1 MAEFLPLCDLLFNVV
16 SLAAYF
22 CDLVFDILVVY
33 ALYEKR
39 SNLLFAQC
47 LAAILITTLITQILS
62 LHWYLKRKSI
72 NNWSRYIVIILH
84 CFQLGVLWRY
94 ARLLVPVQLIS
105 VKREVRDLCILR
117 LVHGFLQAAPMLLLQ
132 LSLLSPNN
140 RDAMIMNPPSNL
152 ITVSAA
158 LSLFSVCWALASFS
172 KHVQSV
178 DKLVLTWLGVVS
190 QLLWRAGTVTA
201 RALALSAYAATYSSW
216 IFLVLALHWACMFL
230 WLLSPR
236 SPFHGQRGT
245 KLGVCALMAAIYV
258 LAYVNLQEKPHTRT
272 MIIFYVVMLLENC
285 LLVGAWL
292 AAIWL
297 VRPDHWELV
306 PILTVGLFI
315 IGILFM
321 LLYYKYFHVR
331 RLLLLEKPSNVPPG
345 VFNCRFSSPSA
356 AASALYRKKKKP
368 TSFVPPPPA
377 PPTTS
382 SSTGGGA
389 TQQQQQTVPFW
400 RRPLPSSSENEGSS
414 SVGSRV
420 NIHQKLQEK
429 KQKQLAELKIIEEEI
444 KQGKLV
450 GPAEGGSVVEL
461 DDRRQPIPRAKR
473 HVEPH
478 HLLSLASLNN
488 LASYGVNLNRR
499 PPPPRA
505 PRSRTPELL
514 LAPRYLYCDCVVT
527 VETEQGTVDVTGGGG
542 LVGDV
547 PPPPSDLESQVSLPR
562 SYTLPREFKYYR
574 RQRAGRHHI
583 IQTVASTNSSDGD
596 VDSADDESDCNNP
609 PPIIRQLRRP
619 FRHETK
625 L

>member
-22 CDLVFDILVVY
+22 CDLVFDILMVY
-33 ALYEKR
+33 ALYER
-39 SNLLFAQC
+39 GLVLLFAQC
-47 LAAILITTLITQILS
+47 LGAIVFATIVTQILS
-62 LHWYLKRKSI
+62 LHWYLVKKPSGFPKVL
-72 NNWSRYIVIILH
+72 VIGLH
-84 CFQLGVLWRY
+84 VMQLGVLWRY
-94 ARLLVPVQLIS
+94 GRLLVPVHLSS

-132 LSLLSPNN
+132 LSLLPGTGHG
-140 RDAMIMNPPSNL
+140 PPANL
-152 ITVSAA
+152 VTVSAA

-178 DKLVLTWLGVVS
+178 DRLVLTWLGVVS

-201 RALALSAYAATYSSW
+201 RALALSAYAASYHSW
-216 IFLVLALHWACMFL
+216 VFLVLALHWACMFL

-236 SPFHGQRGT
+236 SPFHGQRGS
-245 KLGVCALMAAIYV
+245 KLGVCALMAAIYI
-258 LAYVNLQEKPHTRT
+258 LAYVNLQEKPHSRT
-272 MIIFYVVMLLENC
+272 MTIFYVVMLLENC

-292 AAIWL
+292 AAAWQ
-297 VRPDHWELV
+297 VRPIHWELV
-306 PILTVGLFI
+306 PILTIVLFV

-321 LLYYKYFHVR
+321 LLYYKFFHVR
-331 RLLLLEKPSNVPPG
+331 RLLEKPAAPPG

-356 AASALYRKKKKP
+356 AALYRKKKKP
-368 TSFVPPPPA
+368 TSFVPPPGLAKSP
-377 PPTTS
+377 S
-382 SSTGGGA
+382 LA
-389 TQQQQQTVPFW
+389 TVAVPFW
-400 RRPLPSSSENEGSS
+400 RRPLPSSSENEGS

-450 GPAEGGSVVEL
+450 GPEGADL
-461 DDRRQPIPRAKR
+461 DDRQPIPRAKR
-473 HVEPH
+473 HVEP

-499 PPPPRA
+499 PPPRA

-514 LAPRYLYCDCVVT
+514 LAPRYLYCECIVPEPET
-527 VETEQGTVDVTGGGG
+527 VELPG
-542 LVGDV
+542 
-547 PPPPSDLESQVSLPR
+547 PHAPSDLESQVSLPR

-574 RQRAGRHHI
+574 RQRAGRP

-596 VDSADDESDCNNP
+596 VDSADDESDCNP
-609 PPIIRQLRRP
+609 PPAIVRHLRRP